1 MVTINYNQG
10 SNTAYTAAAAAAA
23 AAATTVEDLYRLNE
37 VCIFRFFKFQNS
49 QVQAGF
55 KCENRL
61 IPQPNNS
68 MLRNKVIHHRT
79 PSSLQASIF

>member
-10 SNTAYTAAAAAAA
+10 SNTAYTAAA

-55 KCENRL
+55 KYENRL
-61 IPQPNNS
+61 IPQPNNLP

-79 PSSLQASIF
+79 PLSLQASIF